1 MKINKR
7 LGIYLNYQ
15 QAYIIEFT
23 NNPSETQT
31 VDSDFT
37 HQEKM
42 DTLNNSEKT
51 MHHKEQ
57 HEQLAYFKK
66 LGEIVKQYDEVLLF
80 GPTKAK
86 NELFNLF
93 KEDNHF
99 SKIDITVAI
108 TDDLTVKEQHDY
120 VMHYFSQKLTKPSL

>member
-15 QAYIIEFT
+15 QANLIEFT
-23 NNPSETQT
+23 SNPLETKT

-37 HQEKM
+37 HEEKLE
-42 DTLNNSEKT
+42 TIQKGEKA

-66 LGEIVKQYDEVLLF
+66 LGEVIKQYDEVLLF

-86 NELFNLF
+86 NELYNLLLG
-93 KEDNHF
+93 DNHF
-99 SKIDITVAI
+99 NKIDVTIVI
-108 TDDLTVKEQHDY
+108 TDEITLKEQQDT
-120 VMHYFSQKLTKPSL
+120 VMQYFSKKLTKPTL